1 MAAGVDDRRGRERT
15 ASLLLSRERGE
26 KKNKTKAESE
36 NEDLNFCNV
45 SLCIISVACCFFV
58 F

>member
-26 KKNKTKAESE
+26 KNKTKAESE